1 MSRDTVLY
9 LYRRGI
15 TFNAIG
21 RTFMQEKNT
30 EGGGYHCQSSG
41 CGNENGSGCG
51 WGIMLEEPP
60 DNRETSVTAGA
71 ANGSGS

>member
-30 EGGGYHCQSSG
+30 EGGSYTSG
-41 CGNENGSGCG
+41 CGNEKGGGCG
-51 WGIMLEEPP
+51 WGSMLEEPP